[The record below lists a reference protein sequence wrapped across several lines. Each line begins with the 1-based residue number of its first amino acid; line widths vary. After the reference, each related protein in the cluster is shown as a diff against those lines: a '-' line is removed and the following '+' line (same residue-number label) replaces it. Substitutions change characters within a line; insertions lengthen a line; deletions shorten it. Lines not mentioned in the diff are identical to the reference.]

1 MYFIKVRNSSL
12 WWSSENYTLS
22 KKWLRPCP
30 AQESRRP
37 QGHQAA
43 LTICQFAGS
52 TRFSVKCGTIR
63 DRHIGRSCGRIQGSG
78 KLWVQLYRVREF
90 EKTLERGS
98 PESLAGALLSLN
110 ILASSGFDT
119 WSGSWGRRSSA
130 VSPQPWPVIPS
141 NDCRGF
147 CSDTVLDANFGRVRQ
162 TLRTEAWT
170 PQASYPVVCDPKIH

>member
-1 MYFIKVRNSSL
+1 MDASKALASSGSSYTESGNLRKHSSADRPSL
-12 WWSSENYTLS
+12 W
-22 KKWLRPCP
+22 P
-30 AQESRRP
+30 
-37 QGHQAA
+37 
-43 LTICQFAGS
+43 
-52 TRFSVKCGTIR
+52 
-63 DRHIGRSCGRIQGSG
+63 GRC
-78 KLWVQLYRVREF
+78 
-90 EKTLERGS
+90 
-98 PESLAGALLSLN
+98 LSLN